1 MARVLRKLLRHQ
13 PDATDREGHI
23 RAILELSFP
32 LIADELRDVV
42 RALSEGVLPND
53 AIGRTLAG
61 SPAFSDPQD
70 WSDDEQ
76 TETQDAIMAAAALYT
91 TLQPLPMP
99 ELRDRLLPCS
109 RPGASFDMAA
119 WWEMPFWTVAEP
131 RPYPSAKIRIYLTR
145 GRRWPM
151 RRCQQS
157 SASRSSTSESD
168 GLWRSA
174 SLVMTAGSFRSSWPI
189 GWGMPRSG
197 RL

>member
-1 MARVLRKLLRHQ
+1 MARVLRKLLRHE

-109 RPGASFDMAA
+109 RPGASFDMPHGGNAQYSGC
-119 WWEMPFWTVAEP
+119 VAESWLVP
-131 RPYPSAKIRIYLTR
+131 
-145 GRRWPM
+145 GR
-151 RRCQQS
+151 
-157 SASRSSTSESD
+157 
-168 GLWRSA
+168 
-174 SLVMTAGSFRSSWPI
+174 
-189 GWGMPRSG
+189 
-197 RL
+197 